1 MVDDEEEDEVQ
12 RHNIEDEYMEDWS
25 VLAVAPV
32 QEEDEVQRHNI
43 EDWSALAVAPVQEDG
58 GYNVDQDAADVA
70 VEQEVSD
77 PCLEAVEG
85 AIWYLETIT
94 AVVQTDKKFEVMTG
108 MFLPLLLGPH
118 VNGCCKRPK
127 LKKKMLLILSK
138 TSILRL
144 MLNMFVRR
152 LRLWVL
158 FQICR

>member
-1 MVDDEEEDEVQ
+1 MRWARTRRWVDMVDDEEQDEVQ

-70 VEQEVSD
+70 AEQEVSD

-108 MFLPLLLGPH
+108 NFSPPPTWSPRERLLQATK
-118 VNGCCKRPK
+118 VEE
-127 LKKKMLLILSK
+127 
-138 TSILRL
+138 
-144 MLNMFVRR
+144 
-152 LRLWVL
+152 
-158 FQICR
+158 